1 MRYDPTALL
10 LPLLKWAMEPFAW
23 LGKRTWANPVIASGN
38 RSPQSSIEP
47 MASLI
52 AGEEFLPISFLRLN
66 SSLYTPSESSA
77 MSMSLIPMNGTIIPP
92 PP

>member
-1 MRYDPTALL
+1 MRYDPTAFP
-10 LPLLKWAMEPFAW
+10 LPLLRCAIDPLAW
-23 LGKRTWANPVIASGN
+23 VGKRIWANPVTASGK
-38 RSPQSSIEP
+38 RSPQSSIET

-92 PP
+92 AP

>member
-1 MRYDPTALL
+1 MRYDPTVLL

-23 LGKRTWANPVIASGN
+23 LGKRTWANPVTASGN
-38 RSPQSSIEP
+38 RSPQSSIEIA
-47 MASLI
+47 ASLI
-52 AGEEFLPISFLRLN
+52 AGVEFLPISFLRLK
-66 SSLYTPSESSA
+66 SSLYAPSESSA